1 MANFLRF
8 FLPFKM
14 GGLPFDR
21 HSSSIYGLISRTG
34 GIRPPERVRS
44 KHVLSLS
51 EREEISRS
59 IALGFSLR
67 AIAAKVGR
75 APSTISRE
83 VIRNGGWDN
92 YRATLADEA
101 TWARSCRPKCCKLA
115 SSPKLC
121 KIIGSKLKDK

>member
-1 MANFLRF
+1 MVHRSRIKYTTEKVALIWNCWKDGQPLRGIGR
-8 FLPFKM
+8 L
-14 GGLPFDR
+14 FDR
-21 HSSSIYGLISRTG
+21 HSSSIYRLISRTG

-44 KHVLSLS
+44 KHALSLS

-67 AIAAKVGR
+67 ATAAKVGR

-83 VIRNGGWDN
+83 VKCNGGLDN

-101 TWARSCRPKCCKLA
+101 AWARSSFNSINA
-115 SSPKLC
+115 
-121 KIIGSKLKDK
+121 